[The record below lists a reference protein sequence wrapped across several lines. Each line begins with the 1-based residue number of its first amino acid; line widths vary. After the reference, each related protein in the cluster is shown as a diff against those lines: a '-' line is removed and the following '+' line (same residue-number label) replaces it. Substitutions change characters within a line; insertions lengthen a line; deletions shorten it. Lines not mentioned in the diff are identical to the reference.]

1 MRFLEQARYDGSGR
15 MREERWMMQQERKRL
30 NEARRGEQR
39 RMKRG
44 ERERENVAVKKR
56 GWMEQHERRGE

>member
-56 GWMEQHERRGE
+56 GWMEQHERSE

>member
-56 GWMEQHERRGE
+56 GWMEQRERRGE